1 MENIDLENISK
12 EELITL
18 LVKKE
23 KFIADQNQ
31 TLAAKDKNLIE
42 QEKTLISQEQN
53 LSKQKGK
60 IEALTT
66 QVKILEEY
74 VALAKQR
81 QFSAK
86 SEKLN
91 INQLSFFD
99 EANPPNPE
107 VILKAEEEIQV
118 ASFTRKKPGRKAL
131 PKELPRKSVVYDL
144 QEAEKIC
151 SCGCELMHIGEEKS
165 EQLELIP
172 AKTYVIQHIR
182 KKYACKKC
190 EGTIKTASFP
200 KQPIPRSIAAPG
212 LLSHVLTSKFQD
224 HLPLYRQ
231 EQILRR
237 IGIDIPRATMSLWVI
252 KCAELLKPLV
262 NILHKTTLS
271 YDIAYSDETTLQV
284 LKEPKKLVKSKKYMW
299 LFAGGPPDKFCF
311 YYQYHPDR
319 SHQVP
324 KDFFADF
331 KGYLHCDGYP
341 GYGALAAANNN
352 IILSGCLYHARR
364 KFVEVA
370 KLSRNQDTVS
380 NTVINYI
387 AKIAKIEEDIKEI
400 DSQNKQKIRTEKAK
414 PILNE
419 LHDYLV
425 SKEPHILP
433 KSPLGQAVSYTLNQ
447 WPKLLIYLQ
456 DGRLEN
462 NNNRS
467 ERAIKPFV
475 IGRKGW
481 LFADSVAGANAAAII
496 YSFVETCKW
505 HNIEPY
511 EWFKYVLKNLP
522 LCAENKYEELLP
534 FNIDKNLMAE

>member
-1 MENIDLENISK
+1 MENINLESISK
-12 EELITL
+12 EELIEL
-18 LVKKE
+18 LAEKE
-23 KFIADQNQ
+23 KIITA
-31 TLAAKDKNLIE
+31 
-42 QEKTLISQEQN
+42 QEQN
-53 LSKQKGK
+53 LTERNQDIIKQKEK
-60 IEALTT
+60 VAELTT
-66 QVKILEEY
+66 QVKLLEEY

-81 QFSAK
+81 QFAAK
-86 SEKLN
+86 SEKIN

-99 EANPPNPE
+99 EASAPNPE
-107 VILKAEEEIQV
+107 ALLKAEEEIQV

-131 PKELPRKSVVYDL
+131 PKELPRKPVVYDL
-144 QEAEKIC
+144 AESEKIC
-151 SCGCELMHIGEEKS
+151 SCGCELSYIGDEKS
-165 EQLELIP
+165 EQLEIIP
-172 AKTYVIQHIR
+172 AKIYVIQHLR

-190 EGTIKTASFP
+190 EETIKIASFP

-212 LLSHVLTSKFQD
+212 LLSHVLTSKFHD

-237 IGIDIPRATMSLWVI
+237 IGVDIPRATMSLWVI
-252 KCAELLKPLV
+252 KCAELLKDLV
-262 NILHKTTLS
+262 NLLHKTILS

-284 LKEPKKLVKSKKYMW
+284 LKEQKKLVQSKKYMW

-324 KDFFADF
+324 KGFFADF

-341 GYGALAAANNN
+341 GYDALAAANNN

-387 AKIAKIEEDIKEI
+387 AKIAKIEEEIKEI
-400 DSQNKQKIRTEKAK
+400 DSQNKQKIRTKKAK

-419 LHDYLV
+419 LHNYLL

-447 WPKLLIYLQ
+447 WPKLLVYLQ

-522 LCAENKYEELLP
+522 LCSGDQYGELLP
-534 FNIDKNLMAE
+534 FNIDKNLLVEG

>member
-1 MENIDLENISK
+1 MENIDLNNISK
-12 EELITL
+12 EELLAL
-18 LVKKE
+18 LAE
-23 KFIADQNQ
+23 
-31 TLAAKDKNLIE
+31 KDKIVME
-42 QEKTLISQEQN
+42 QEQN
-53 LSKQKGK
+53 LNEKNQDLSKQKEK
-60 IEALTT
+60 IEELTT
-66 QVKILEEY
+66 QVKILQEY

-99 EANPPNPE
+99 EANPPNAE
-107 VILKAEEEIQV
+107 AILKAEEEIQV
-118 ASFTRKKPGRKAL
+118 SSFTRKKPGRKAL
-131 PKELPRKSVVYDL
+131 PKELPRKPVVYDL

-151 SCGCELMHIGEEKS
+151 SCGCELTHIGEEKN
-165 EQLELIP
+165 EQLEIIP
-172 AKTYVIQHIR
+172 AKIYVIQHIR

-190 EGTIKTASFP
+190 EETIKIAPFP

-237 IGIDIPRATMSLWVI
+237 IGVDIPRATMSLWVI
-252 KCAELLKPLV
+252 KCAELLKPLAKL
-262 NILHKTTLS
+262 LHKIILN

-284 LKEPKKLVKSKKYMW
+284 LKEPKKLVQSKKYMW
-299 LFAGGPPDKFCF
+299 LFAGGTPDKFCF
-311 YYQYHPDR
+311 YYHYHPDR

-331 KGYLHCDGYP
+331 KGYLHCDGYK
-341 GYGALAAANNN
+341 GYDTLAAANNN

-370 KLSRNQDTVS
+370 KLSRNQETVS
-380 NTVINYI
+380 NTVISYI
-387 AKIAKIEEDIKEI
+387 AKIAKIEEDIRELDPHNKLEI
-400 DSQNKQKIRTEKAK
+400 RAEKAK
-414 PILNE
+414 IVLSE

-447 WPKLLIYLQ
+447 WQKLLIYLQ
-456 DGRLEN
+456 DGR
-462 NNNRS
+462 
-467 ERAIKPFV
+467 
-475 IGRKGW
+475 
-481 LFADSVAGANAAAII
+481 
-496 YSFVETCKW
+496 
-505 HNIEPY
+505 
-511 EWFKYVLKNLP
+511 
-522 LCAENKYEELLP
+522 
-534 FNIDKNLMAE
+534 